1 MDHSAR
7 FQFHGSLAKLA
18 VTSSAEETVD
28 YSFNGHPAVKDA
40 IEALGVPHTEVDVI
54 TVNGQSVGLDHSL
67 EGGDVVGVFPFA
79 WRLDCEPLVRLIPSP
94 PEPLSFILDV
104 HLGKLARRLRLLGF
118 DTLYR
123 NDFSDPEIA
132 RRATAEERI
141 VLTRD
146 RGLLKRKTVRHGC
159 LLTSGDLQ
167 QQLEV
172 LQNRYGVLDRIKPL
186 VRCPVCNGP
195 LREVDKTE
203 IADQLQPKTM
213 RHQHDFRRC
222 VDCGK
227 IYWRGSHAEKILAWL
242 RQIRGRRG
250 L

>member
-18 VTSSAEETVD
+18 VTNSAEEMVD
-28 YSFNGHPAVKDA
+28 YSFNGHPAVKDS

-54 TVNGQSVGLDHSL
+54 TVNGQSVGLDHPL
-67 EGGDVVGVFPFA
+67 QNGDVVGVFPFA
-79 WRLDCEPLVRLIPSP
+79 WQLECEPLVRLIPPP
-94 PEPLSFILDV
+94 PEPLRFILDV

-118 DTLYR
+118 DTAYR
-123 NDFSDPEIA
+123 NDFSDAEIA

-159 LLTSGDLQ
+159 LLISGDLQ

-172 LQNRYGVLDRIKPL
+172 LQNRYGVLDRVDPL
-186 VRCPVCNGP
+186 VRCPACNGP
-195 LREVDKTE
+195 LRVVDKTD

-213 RHQHDFRRC
+213 RHFHDFRRC
-222 VDCGK
+222 SECGK

-242 RQIRGRRG
+242 RQIRGRREF
-250 L
+250 